1 MVLKKLAIGLLAL
14 VLAAPLLSMV
24 GIGLLMN
31 PALSGAC
38 TVSGGS
44 FTVGEVPDELAVQT
58 RDGEQFTLNKTQLT
72 HAATIIEIGSGID
85 GVNRDGLQIALM
97 AALTESTLRQLA
109 NTSAYPESGDYPN
122 DGDGSDNDSLGL
134 FQMRPQSG
142 WGTVAD
148 LMDTTYQAEAF
159 FGGPDGPN
167 GGSPRGLLDIPGWE
181 DMGKGEAAQAVEVSA
196 HPERYENYS
205 PVAIAIL
212 DALIGPTTGTA
223 TASSTDGSPVIVPA
237 LAESSRVV
245 FPLPEGTWTATSPFG
260 YRTHPITGERKLH
273 TGADFS
279 AADGTPILA
288 AADGTVTVAEFS
300 GGYGGLVVI
309 EHTIG
314 GATVATAYAHSW
326 EDGIHVTAGDR
337 VTAGQHIADVGSSGM
352 STGPHLHFEVRDGG
366 TDGEYIDPAAWL
378 NDQNAADLPEAETG
392 PPGGDCDP
400 ETRSGPGG
408 EPDPFT
414 GDNPDELV
422 DDPTT
427 DGQITRRTLHLYQ
440 QTSAAFLD
448 TTWACYSPRPGSV
461 SEHPLGRACD
471 IAFGNAIG
479 QRPTPAQREQGW
491 EVTNWMKTH
500 AEVLGVEYLIWDG
513 KIWSLARDDEGWR
526 DYNGGGMHDPGS
538 ITGGHFDH
546 SHVTV
551 ADSVGGRDG
560 GVPGFRGPGRDR

>member
-1 MVLKKLAIGLLAL
+1 MLKKLAIGLLAL

-440 QTSAAFLD
+440 QTSAAFPD

-479 QRPTPAQREQGW
+479 PRPTPAQREQGW

-551 ADSVGGRDG
+551 ADSVGGA
-560 GVPGFRGPGRDR
+560 

>member
-440 QTSAAFLD
+440 QTSAAFPD

-551 ADSVGGRDG
+551 ADSVGGA
-560 GVPGFRGPGRDR
+560 

>member
-1 MVLKKLAIGLLAL
+1 MLKKLAIGLLAL

-440 QTSAAFLD
+440 QTSAAFPD

-551 ADSVGGRDG
+551 ADSVGGA
-560 GVPGFRGPGRDR
+560 

>member
-551 ADSVGGRDG
+551 ADSVGGA
-560 GVPGFRGPGRDR
+560 

>member
-440 QTSAAFLD
+440 QTSAAFPD

-479 QRPTPAQREQGW
+479 PRPTPAQREQGW

-551 ADSVGGRDG
+551 ADSVGGA
-560 GVPGFRGPGRDR
+560 